1 MAGRMRAETLL
12 LISALSAAQALA
24 APFADPTQPPGAV
37 GGGADAGSAVVD
49 GPRLQSVLISPN
61 RRVAV
66 IGGQAVS
73 LGGMYG
79 EARVVRI
86 TESEVVL
93 QTGQERRSLKL
104 YPEIEKRVRRPSGRA
119 GVVHKGAGK

>member
-1 MAGRMRAETLL
+1 MRDVIVLL
-12 LISALSAAQALA
+12 LAALSGSQAVA
-24 APFADPTQPPGAV
+24 APFADPTQPPGAT
-37 GGGADAGSAVVD
+37 GGAAGARPGEMD

-66 IGGQAVS
+66 IGGQSVS

-104 YPEIEKRVRRPSGRA
+104 YPEIEKRVRHPSRRA
-119 GVVHKGAGK
+119 VEARKGAGK

>member
-1 MAGRMRAETLL
+1 MKAATLL
-12 LISALSAAQALA
+12 LLASLSASRAVA
-24 APFADPTQPPGAV
+24 APFADPTQPPGAT
-37 GGGADAGSAVVD
+37 GGGADAGPGMVE

-79 EARVVRI
+79 DARVVRI

-119 GVVHKGAGK
+119 DVVHKGVGK

>member
-1 MAGRMRAETLL
+1 MRAGAMLVVAWLACT
-12 LISALSAAQALA
+12 AAQA

-37 GGGADAGSAVVD
+37 PEGLDAEKGAPE

-66 IGGQAVS
+66 IGGQTVP

-79 EARVVRI
+79 QSRVVRI
-86 TESEVVL
+86 AEGEVVL
-93 QTGQERRSLKL
+93 QTGQERQTLKL
-104 YPEIEKRVRRPSGRA
+104 FSDVEKRVSRPSGRA
-119 GVVHKGAGK
+119 GATQKGARK

>member
-1 MAGRMRAETLL
+1 MAGRMRAGLMLMLATL
-12 LISALSAAQALA
+12 ACTQALA

-37 GGGADAGSAVVD
+37 SGGAESAAGATD

-66 IGGQAVS
+66 IGGQTVP

-86 TESEVVL
+86 TEGEVVL
-93 QTGQERRSLKL
+93 QTGQERQTLKL
-104 YPEIEKRVRRPSGRA
+104 FSEVEKRVTRPSGRNGA
-119 GVVHKGAGK
+119 VHKGARK